1 MQEKAWR
8 PVAMRSLPAGCAM
21 NAGKVLL
28 LRCLL
33 VLLLAAPLDAF
44 GADQPCNLTQVRECY
59 SNILDSVIGELSQK
73 QSDASV
79 HENLCKKY
87 AATSQCK
94 ADAAQCLPSL
104 PALQDMEMLYSSI
117 RQEACGDVAFTL
129 LRSLGPTGECTPLPF
144 IVSCV
149 QRRQLQFD
157 NSTEDTKARCNE
169 LAAGL
174 LGCLNAPDVMCAK
187 NRKRATY
194 ARKTLGTLMKIGGCD
209 AGDGSSST
217 QHGGRPRDGIGGSQD
232 STGAE
237 KCWYKQLKRCNEKQI
252 KEMRKK
258 RTKLLVRN
266 MLPNDSFS
274 AGICRKTRKVCHQHS
289 TVESCA
295 AHEQDAIRRLE
306 EAMNEAQAL
315 LCKDERALLKNL
327 LLSYKWWD
335 IKHFTKCSSD
345 IQVNSIT
352 DFLFNRPRIHSDC
365 RLLKSRLFRC
375 LNESYAAADEADPK
389 PDVDGARQ
397 VLAIFLDRMTCVDA
411 RDLPHVHDATT
422 APDDA
427 GEADY
432 PADEAEGNATDAN
445 GSAMPV
451 LSHGAESGTT
461 APAVRKPALAGL
473 VLLMVMSTRYKP

>member
-1 MQEKAWR
+1 MYLYSQRAGSRSARLPKCSRRDVRQEPEEGYVR
-8 PVAMRSLPAGCAM
+8 NEDFRHFDEDRG
-21 NAGKVLL
+21 
-28 LRCLL
+28 LRCRRWKLIH
-33 VLLLAAPLDAF
+33 AARRP
-44 GADQPCNLTQVRECY
+44 
-59 SNILDSVIGELSQK
+59 
-73 QSDASV
+73 
-79 HENLCKKY
+79 
-87 AATSQCK
+87 AT
-94 ADAAQCLPSL
+94 
-104 PALQDMEMLYSSI
+104 
-117 RQEACGDVAFTL
+117 R
-129 LRSLGPTGECTPLPF
+129 
-144 IVSCV
+144 
-149 QRRQLQFD
+149 
-157 NSTEDTKARCNE
+157 
-169 LAAGL
+169 
-174 LGCLNAPDVMCAK
+174 
-187 NRKRATY
+187 
-194 ARKTLGTLMKIGGCD
+194 
-209 AGDGSSST
+209 
-217 QHGGRPRDGIGGSQD
+217 
-232 STGAE
+232 
-237 KCWYKQLKRCNEKQI
+237 
-252 KEMRKK
+252 
-258 RTKLLVRN
+258 
-266 MLPNDSFS
+266 
-274 AGICRKTRKVCHQHS
+274 RKTRKVCHQHS

-315 LCKDERALLKNL
+315 LCKDERALIKNL

-473 VLLMVMSTRYKP
+473 VLLMVMSDTV